1 MSYDRDLALALY
13 QLQQYAGAAR
23 TAGASQTEML
33 QDAYDA
39 ISVGS
44 PDRASRLDAIRAL
57 RERLLGTNGL
67 LKRSQ

>member
-13 QLQQYAGAAR
+13 QLQQYSGAAR

-39 ISVGS
+39 LSVGS
-44 PDRASRLDAIRAL
+44 PIRASRLDVIRTL